1 MKIKV
6 KRLWN
11 GLASVKSYQLDEA
24 RKKKEKIY
32 LIHGKDI
39 MICDPDRFFQA
50 NSKIYRSKF
59 GGKDYSLWDTKF
71 IKDEE
76 KK

>member
-1 MKIKV
+1 MNIRIR
-6 KRLWN
+6 RLWN

-24 RKKKEKIY
+24 KKKKEKIC
-32 LIHGKDI
+32 LLHGKDT
-39 MICDPDRFFQA
+39 MTCDPERFFQA